1 MTNAHPFLLLLLGA
15 GALAAMPGSPLSPAS
30 ALACIEP
37 AALAGEQGAAAA
49 CDAAQMGHVACPA
62 QATHQYGVASSAG
75 VRSATLLGGG
85 ARGAGASFVTDSNV
99 ADCDGD
105 GVPGDWDGDY
115 DLGTGVAFFGYGQW
129 AEDPD
134 CDYGLNVHGP
144 NVVVNDAAYGLG
156 LGFVVVEVS
165 QQGPT
170 KVPVDDDGDG
180 TPEGYVCETEGVFNP
195 TSPNGCVSRRF
206 VGTGHTCGA
215 GGGDGGYWVV
225 LDGFFVD
232 ENGGFPTMGPSPTV
246 GTVTAH

>member
-15 GALAAMPGSPLSPAS
+15 GALAALPGSPLFPAS
-30 ALACIEP
+30 ALACVEP
-37 AALAGEQGAAAA
+37 AAPADAAA
-49 CDAAQMGHVACPA
+49 CDAARSAHMACPA
-62 QATHQYGVASSAG
+62 QATHQYGLASSVG
-75 VRSATLLGGG
+75 VRSATLLGGTWALG
-85 ARGAGASFVTDSNV
+85 APMVTDSNV

-105 GVPGDWDGDY
+105 GIPGDWDGDY
-115 DLGTGVAFFGYGQW
+115 DLGVGVAFFGYGQW

-144 NVVVNDAAYGLG
+144 NVIVNDAVYGLG

-180 TPEGYVCETEGVFNP
+180 TPDRYVCETEGVLNP
-195 TSPNGCVSRRF
+195 SMGNGCVSPRF
-206 VGTGHTCGA
+206 VGTGHTCGP

-225 LDGFFVD
+225 LDGFLVE
-232 ENGGFPTMGPSPTV
+232 ENGGFPTGGPSPTA
-246 GTVTAH
+246 GTVTAY